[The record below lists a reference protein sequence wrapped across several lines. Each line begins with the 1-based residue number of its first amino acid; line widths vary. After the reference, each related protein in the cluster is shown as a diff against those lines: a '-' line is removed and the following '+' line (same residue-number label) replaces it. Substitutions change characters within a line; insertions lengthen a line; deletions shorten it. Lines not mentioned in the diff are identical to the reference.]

1 MAALHIIG
9 KVRAFFMEHP
19 VEGDLLL
26 AVSGG
31 VDSSAMADII
41 HQLYSAN
48 KCRIGVAHVNF
59 HLRGEDSNSD
69 QEFVRNLAQR
79 YGFEF
84 FTADFDTLKYAK
96 EHKLSVEI
104 AARELRYNWFRELAE
119 KEGFDVL
126 MTAHN
131 ADDNA
136 ETLLLNLV
144 RGTGRQGLGAIRPYR
159 LIDLSSEKE
168 NASKQR
174 RYLRLVRPLLDLAR
188 EEIEEYAKENNLQ
201 FCIDKTN
208 AQNEYSRNKIRN
220 QVMPLLKEIN
230 PSVIRTL
237 SNDISRFRAM
247 NSELDVYVDEFCNK
261 LAVKDCGKNSHFWHH
276 KFASLLSLLSKRF
289 LIRQI
294 PLEDLLRCA
303 DFRDFHK
310 ASFWLNELFCSLGIV
325 LGESSLNELAK
336 TLFAAATSDT
346 STRFFVF
353 DECCV
358 TIERGQLRIYDRS
371 LWNLSNIPQVEIKGS
386 GEYDFG
392 LMKIKVEAVDVSPA
406 SGLDAQSLIRGGGS
420 AVDADKVNFPLICRT
435 MQEGDRFSP
444 YGLKGSKSVADFLNS
459 RKVDLL
465 FKNIV
470 PVLTKKDGS
479 IVCLPS
485 LEIDDRFKVTSQSQN
500 LLIVSAELI
509 P

>member
-1 MAALHIIG
+1 
-9 KVRAFFMEHP
+9 MEHP

-41 HQLYSAN
+41 HQLYPTN

-104 AARELRYNWFRELAE
+104 AARDLRYNWFRELSQ

-144 RGTGRQGLGAIRPYR
+144 RGTGRQGLGAIRPLGQLDSR
-159 LIDLSSEKE
+159 LF
-168 NASKQR
+168 
-174 RYLRLVRPLLDLAR
+174 VFRPLLNITR
-188 EEIEEYAKENNLQ
+188 EEIEEYAKENNLKY
-201 FCIDKTN
+201 CIDKTN

-230 PSVIRTL
+230 PSVIQTL
-237 SNDISRFRAM
+237 NKDISRFR
-247 NSELDVYVDEFCNK
+247 ELNAEVDK
-261 LAVKDCGKNSHFWHH
+261 LVAAKVES
-276 KFASLLSLLSKRF
+276 F
-289 LIRQI
+289 LIKKEPSKSGIVEDIREKYLVFRASVEKLCSTGNAGFYLAELLRLHNI
-294 PLEDLLRCA
+294 PLNED
-303 DFRDFHK
+303 
-310 ASFWLNELFCSLGIV
+310 ELEQIA
-325 LGESSLNELAK
+325 E
-336 TLFAAATSDT
+336 TLYTIND
-346 STRFFVF
+346 STRVF
-353 DECCV
+353 SLKNNV
-358 TIERGQLRIYDRS
+358 ATIERGELRLYS
-371 LWNLSNIPQVEIKGS
+371 LPKEKFNSIEIPCPGC
-386 GEYDFG
+386 YAFG
-392 LMKIKVEAVDVSPA
+392 PFEIKVEAV
-406 SGLDAQSLIRGGGS
+406 SLGDSDLKSLLRKGS
-420 AVDADKVNFPLICRT
+420 VLDADKVDFPLICRT
-435 MQEGDRFSP
+435 MQEGDKFSP
-444 YGLKGSKSVADFLNS
+444 YGLKGSKSVVDFLNS

-465 FKNIV
+465 FKNII
-470 PVLTKKDGS
+470 PVVTKKDGS

-500 LLIVSAELI
+500 LLIISI
-509 P
+509 QISR